1 MARDFFLQM
10 KMARFGVDPPD
21 QMFEVLASMTLVMH
35 HCTGLNPPLSWK
47 GISYHWKWPKFCEW
61 YPIVFRHDHLEQRFS
76 SNGLARCR
84 IPPFWMIK
92 MQLRSWH
99 VIEIC
104 RIPRRCPGDF
114 TYWDHEAS
122 IPSTHRTEKKGGWD
136 EPAECP
142 SKSHHCCRCWGGT
155 SATECGKRARKREV
169 MALLGWAKVIREWL
183 PTMRGVWSSWK
194 KTDCNYEDSPYH
206 FWMTF
211 GEFRCLVLRRVAV
224 YNLKIRIAT
233 TLSSIH
239 QLTTS
244 LQMHC
249 RKDFA
254 VWNSE
259 KMSFREDRVVPI
271 CSISS

>member
-1 MARDFFLQM
+1 MVSHCFSPRPSGATVFQQ
-10 KMARFGVDPPD
+10 RFGPVSNPSFLND
-21 QMFEVLASMTLVMH
+21 QNAAAIMACHRNLS
-35 HCTGLNPPLSWK
+35 NPTALTW
-47 GISYHWKWPKFCEW
+47 
-61 YPIVFRHDHLEQRFS
+61 RLHL
-76 SNGLARCR
+76 
-84 IPPFWMIK
+84 
-92 MQLRSWH
+92 LRSWSLDSQH
-99 VIEIC
+99 T
-104 RIPRRCPGDF
+104 P
-114 TYWDHEAS
+114 
-122 IPSTHRTEKKGGWD
+122 HRKKGGWD

>member
-1 MARDFFLQM
+1 
-10 KMARFGVDPPD
+10 
-21 QMFEVLASMTLVMH
+21 MTLILRMLS
-35 HCTGLNPPLSWK
+35 HCFSPQPSGFP
-47 GISYHWKWPKFCEW
+47 
-61 YPIVFRHDHLEQRFS
+61 QFS

-99 VIEIC
+99 VIEISVSNPTALTW
-104 RIPRRCPGDF
+104 RLHLLMIMKPQFPAHTAPRC
-114 TYWDHEAS
+114 T
-122 IPSTHRTEKKGGWD
+122 GGWD

>member
-1 MARDFFLQM
+1 MWIPQIRCSKFWLLWLWSCTTVPGWTPLYRGRGYHITENDLNFANGIPLFF
-10 KMARFGVDPPD
+10 A
-21 QMFEVLASMTLVMH
+21 T
-35 HCTGLNPPLSWK
+35 TIW
-47 GISYHWKWPKFCEW
+47 
-61 YPIVFRHDHLEQRFS
+61 
-76 SNGLARCR
+76 SNGFPATVWPGVESLLSEWSKCSCDHGMSSKSVESHGADLETS
-84 IPPFWMIK
+84 PT
-92 MQLRSWH
+92 
-99 VIEIC
+99 EIMK
-104 RIPRRCPGDF
+104 PRFPAH
-114 TYWDHEAS
+114 TA
-122 IPSTHRTEKKGGWD
+122 PKKKGGWN